1 MNNQTVIEGVYN
13 IIPKL
18 NPPSKKCFI
27 PERIPFKSKK
37 F

>member
-18 NPPSKKCFI
+18 NPPSKNVSFQR
-27 PERIPFKSKK
+27 E
-37 F
+37 